1 MKEVIN
7 PGTPVV
13 GPYSPG
19 IKVGN
24 VLYISGQGWPEESSD
39 ISEQTYQAL
48 NNIKKILITAK
59 GKVSHIIA
67 TTVYL
72 KNMGD
77 FVEMNVAY
85 KKFFEDNGV
94 NEGFPSRT
102 TVEVSN
108 LPIPTMKVEINATA
122 ILE

>member
-19 IKVGN
+19 VKIGN
-24 VLYISGQGWPEESSD
+24 VIYISGQGWPEETSD

-48 NNIKKILITAK
+48 NNIKKIVITA
-59 GKVSHIIA
+59 GGNVSYIVA

-72 KNMGD
+72 KNMED
-77 FVEMNVAY
+77 FGKMNSSY

-94 NEGFPSRT
+94 TEGFPSRT

-108 LPIPTMKVEINATA
+108 LPISAMKVEINATA

>member
-19 IKVGN
+19 IKIGN
-24 VLYISGQGWPEESSD
+24 AIYISGQGYPKESSD

-48 NNIKKILITAK
+48 NNIKKIIISAE
-59 GKVSHIIA
+59 GKVSDIVA

-72 KNMGD
+72 KDMTD
-77 FVEMNVAY
+77 FGKMNSSY
-85 KKFFEDNGV
+85 KKFFEDSGV
-94 NEGFPSRT
+94 TEGFPSRT

-108 LPIPTMKVEINATA
+108 LPVPAMKVEINATA
-122 ILE
+122 LIE